1 MKTTGIAETI
11 AALLREHEVVMI
23 PGLGAFRGTYAPA
36 QVDQLLGEV
45 RPPCLQVEFDEQLAT
60 NDGLLVEFLSKT
72 DRISSE
78 MAMANIRGFV
88 GEVWEAL
95 NKQETVPFPEIGR
108 LRLNIEGRVQFFPE
122 DSNLLPE
129 TFGLP
134 KVRFYPI
141 RIASAVTAQP
151 PAVATGRTVDLSRL
165 SRMRWA
171 SLAAAIV
178 VAFAVYVA
186 FGPEIQALIRQ
197 SATVKTTET
206 GVNIRPSDDV
216 ETPENDIAPAPDR
229 LGAVD
234 NSGEPA
240 TCIIAI
246 GLFKDRE
253 NVRRVEKRIRDL
265 GFEPFT
271 EQVSDFTRVGVQ
283 LTFQQESEVGVALA
297 EVRKRLAPDAFIWKQ
312 GGAKRVGN

>member
-45 RPPCLQVEFDEQLAT
+45 RPPCLQIEFDEQLAT

-72 DRISSE
+72 GRMSPE
-78 MAMANIRGFV
+78 MAMSNIRGFV

-95 NKQETVPFPEIGR
+95 HKQETVPFPEIGR
-108 LRLNIEGRVQFFPE
+108 LRLNIEGRIQFFPE
-122 DSNLLPE
+122 DSSLLPQ

-141 RIASAVTAQP
+141 RIASTVTAQP
-151 PAVATGRTVDLSRL
+151 PAVSTGRTGDLSRRA
-165 SRMRWA
+165 RMRWA

-178 VAFAVYVA
+178 VAFSVYVA
-186 FGPEIQALIRQ
+186 FGPEIHALISQ
-197 SATVKTTET
+197 SKTVKRPET
-206 GVNIRPSDDV
+206 GVNIQPSDVV
-216 ETPENDIAPAPDR
+216 ERPKNDIAPAPDHP
-229 LGAVD
+229 GVVD
-234 NSGEPA
+234 NSEEPA
-240 TCIIAI
+240 TCIIVI

-253 NVRRVEKRIRDL
+253 NVRALEKRIRDL
-265 GFEPFT
+265 GFEPFS

-283 LTFQQESEVGVALA
+283 LTFQQESEIDVALA